1 MNSSLQYTTHGTFH
15 AEVLTGAA
23 EDSYG
28 AVSFSKQFPTKI
40 LFGLLDP
47 QHALLSIKK
56 LTATWR
62 MSQHHIPDN
71 LTPHVP
77 ASLF

>member
-1 MNSSLQYTTHGTFH
+1 MLRFSQVLLKTHM
-15 AEVLTGAA
+15 
-23 EDSYG
+23 

-47 QHALLSIKK
+47 QHALLSVKMSA
-56 LTATWR
+56 ATWPMPQR
-62 MSQHHIPDN
+62 HIPDN
-71 LTPHVP
+71 LIPHVP

>member
-1 MNSSLQYTTHGTFH
+1 MVHGIFH

-40 LFGLLDP
+40 LLGLLDP
-47 QHALLSIKK
+47 QHALLSVKM
-56 LTATWR
+56 LAATWPMPR
-62 MSQHHIPDN
+62 RHIPDN